1 VGVDD
6 VDVDVGVD
14 VDEVNGWLRDGT
26 SAAKGLKMYKNQVN
40 CLQDVKKVKP
50 VENMAEESAS

>member
-1 VGVDD
+1 VGVD
-6 VDVDVGVD
+6 DVDVGVD
-14 VDEVNGWLRDGT
+14 VDEVNGWLRDET